1 MSEQSSVFF
10 DIPEIEAEASLQIEY
25 NKIMTEEPK
34 PEYKKYKN
42 TKELKDIDVGSKYPK
57 GLWDNAESLRVGNKK
72 EPVRITVDEFRK
84 KYGDANTESCLETY
98 PDCEYGN
105 ERIASNFKYLRDK
118 MKPFKLKIKNKKF
131 RGRFLGMDTD
141 AFTNIEHLRKHPNAT
156 KLYFFLRANEVTY
169 NKGKSYDDL
178 YNKYFLEKGLIVV
191 SYTISQLMDIFGVG
205 SNNTIINWL
214 NELVDERSII
224 KDTVYDINTKQYNPT
239 VFILGYVDD
248 EGYYNY
254 LYGNN
259 EYIYTTTRE
268 KLESMVLL

>member
-1 MSEQSSVFF
+1 MSEQNSVFF
-10 DIPEIEAEASLQIEY
+10 DIPETEAEASLQKEY
-25 NKIMTEEPK
+25 SKIMTEEPK
-34 PEYKKYKN
+34 PVYKKYN
-42 TKELKDIDVGSKYPK
+42 ETKELKDIDVGSKYPK

-72 EPVRITVDEFRK
+72 DPIRITVDEFRK

-98 PDCEYGN
+98 PDCYYGN

-118 MKPFKLKIKNKKF
+118 MKPFKLKVKNRKF
-131 RGRFLGMDTD
+131 KGRFLGMETE

-156 KLYFFLRANEVTY
+156 KLYFFLRANEITY
-169 NKGKSYDDL
+169 DKGKSYDEL
-178 YNKYFLEKGLIVV
+178 YNKYFLERGLIVV
-191 SYTISQLMDIFGVG
+191 SYTLGQLKEIF
-205 SNNTIINWL
+205 NTQSIKVVRNWID
-214 NELVDERSII
+214 ELVDEKSII
-224 KDTVYDINTKQYNPT
+224 KDTVYDISTKQYNPT

-259 EYIYTTTRE
+259 ENVYTTTRE

>member
-1 MSEQSSVFF
+1 MSEQNSVFF
-10 DIPEIEAEASLQIEY
+10 DIPETEAEASLQKEY
-25 NKIMTEEPK
+25 SKIMTEEPK
-34 PEYKKYKN
+34 PVYKKYN
-42 TKELKDIDVGSKYPK
+42 ETKELKDIDVGSKYPK

-72 EPVRITVDEFRK
+72 DPIRITVDEFRK

-98 PDCEYGN
+98 PDCYYGN

-118 MKPFKLKIKNKKF
+118 MKPFKLKVKNRKF
-131 RGRFLGMDTD
+131 KGRFLGMETE

-156 KLYFFLRANEVTY
+156 KLYFFLRANEITY
-169 NKGKSYDDL
+169 DKGKSYDEL
-178 YNKYFLEKGLIVV
+178 YNKYFLERGLIVV
-191 SYTISQLMDIFGVG
+191 SYTLGQLKEIF
-205 SNNTIINWL
+205 NTQSIKVVRNWID
-214 NELVDERSII
+214 ELVDEKSII
-224 KDTVYDINTKQYNPT
+224 KDTVYDISTKQYNPT

-259 EYIYTTTRE
+259 ENVYTLTRE